1 MTRFNAVL
9 PKTMWGRGLLAAA
22 VISLTAAAVVGGVYW
37 LRDTSSDRG
46 IDPSRVVQIVQKLPA
61 GYESRSGQRV
71 INQVTVDS
79 FKTPKPGE
87 VRPASC
93 AKQQTEGILGE
104 TVYGVN
110 AYGKGL
116 FYVISAQQLPSG
128 GGPHQDSAVDCSYMS
143 VTFPDGY
150 AITTPADVPQI
161 AGLKVEA
168 THTVSKR
175 GGRVI
180 DNYYYKTWLDGFHAV
195 TLIVNSDPS
204 VTPSSSPIDPALAKE
219 IFTESVALVRGH

>member
-1 MTRFNAVL
+1 MGSRSARSSSHFTDGG
-9 PKTMWGRGLLAAA
+9 GRGRWRVLAPRHLVRSRYRPLPRSA
-22 VISLTAAAVVGGVYW
+22 
-37 LRDTSSDRG
+37 DR
-46 IDPSRVVQIVQKLPA
+46 SEAPA